1 MQIPIFVRFAF
12 AETDCKEEIDKAVR
26 AMDNKVIL
34 GRYLRVR
41 SAASRSSGP
50 SASAA
55 SASTSSGQSHSR
67 APAGPARR
75 DLRVADVKRHLAF
88 AFNAFLEREAEEA
101 EKEGGA
107 EDKKEEEEEGE
118 KVKEGGEAE
127 AAEVGGASEETKKDE
142 EEGPAGEEGGAE
154 DEKEQQRL
162 LRVSRIEKLR
172 KAQELIKEAFEL
184 PEDDK
189 DESLKVSGTFLTILT
204 RAGKLMDIRYI
215 YMPFQLT
222 G

>member
-67 APAGPARR
+67 ASAGPARR

-107 EDKKEEEEEGE
+107 EDKNEEEEGK

-189 DESLKVSGTFLTILT
+189 DESLKVSCTVLS
-204 RAGKLMDIRYI
+204 DHSD
-215 YMPFQLT
+215 
-222 G
+222 